1 MTKRIYERNSGEIM
15 VTQEEIKEK
24 MNRQEEVREKL
35 IKRAERE
42 KQTYIAK
49 QIGVPRQLIS
59 DFKLGKKKLWESTL
73 LALNDYLDSNPVN

>member
-1 MTKRIYERNSGEIM
+1 M
-15 VTQEEIKEK
+15 VTQEEV
-24 MNRQEEVREKL
+24 RQKL

-49 QIGVPRQLIS
+49 RIGVPRHLIS

-73 LALNDYLDSNPVN
+73 LALNEYLDSNE

>member
-1 MTKRIYERNSGEIM
+1 M
-15 VTQEEIKEK
+15 VTQEEV
-24 MNRQEEVREKL
+24 RQKL

-49 QIGVPRQLIS
+49 RIGVPRQLIS

-73 LALNDYLDSNPVN
+73 LALNEYLDSNK

>member
-1 MTKRIYERNSGEIM
+1 MI
-15 VTQEEIKEK
+15 EIKEGET
-24 MNRQEEVREKL
+24 MVTQEEVREKL

-49 QIGVPRQLIS
+49 QIGVPKQLIS
-59 DFKLGKKKLWESTL
+59 DFKLGKKQLWESTL

>member
-1 MTKRIYERNSGEIM
+1 M
-15 VTQEEIKEK
+15 VTQEEVG
-24 MNRQEEVREKL
+24 QKL

-73 LALNDYLDSNPVN
+73 LALNEYLDSNN

>member
-1 MTKRIYERNSGEIM
+1 MKEIREGDIM
-15 VTQEEIKEK
+15 VTQEEV
-24 MNRQEEVREKL
+24 RQKL

-49 QIGVPRQLIS
+49 RIGVPRQLIS

-73 LALNDYLDSNPVN
+73 LALNEYLDSNK

>member
-1 MTKRIYERNSGEIM
+1 MEGKIM
-15 VTQEEIKEK
+15 VSQEVIKKK
-24 MNRQEEVREKL
+24 MILQEEVREKL

-49 QIGVPRQLIS
+49 QIGVPKQLIS

-73 LALNDYLDSNPVN
+73 LAPNEYLDSDLLN